1 MDKLE
6 VIPLKSVQ
14 PLHFVSKNLLAFND
28 KTISLNEIK
37 LEKEKLIEQDKVT
50 CIKLFKEYFEKY

>member
-37 LEKEKLIEQDKVT
+37 LEKKKLIEQDKVT